1 MTICVTIDI
10 QRRDEVN
17 IMSTIAVRVDDKL
30 KAEAA
35 ELFDSLGIDMSTA
48 VKMFLIQSVQ
58 TRSIPFALKQNISD
72 EEFQEMI
79 DKKIPSIKVSATDK
93 ESLAAFFGDEDFSEY
108 EGVFND

>member
-10 QRRDEVN
+10 QGRDEVN

-35 ELFDSLGIDMSTA
+35 ELFDLLGIDMSTA

-58 TRSIPFALKQNISD
+58 TRSIPFARKYCITLRV
-72 EEFQEMI
+72 
-79 DKKIPSIKVSATDK
+79 KKASFMLFVR
-93 ESLAAFFGDEDFSEY
+93 
-108 EGVFND
+108 V